1 MVSKVKKSKSARA
14 GLHFP
19 VGRVHSYLRKGNFAP
34 RIGNGASVYLAAALE
49 YLSAE
54 ILDLAANA
62 ATDNKKSRVYPRHIL
77 FAIRHDE
84 ELNKML
90 TGVTISQGGV
100 VPNIQPQL
108 LPKKTMKRKEEK
120 PEGE

>member
-1 MVSKVKKSKSARA
+1 MSKVKKSRTRSSRA

-19 VGRVHSYLRKGNFAP
+19 VGRIHSILRKGNYAP
-34 RIGNGASVYLAAALE
+34 RVGGGAAIYLAAVLE

-54 ILDLAANA
+54 ILELASEVAKQN
-62 ATDNKKSRVYPRHIL
+62 NKSRVVPRHIL
-77 FAIRHDE
+77 FAIKNDE

-100 VPNIQPQL
+100 LPAINAQL
-108 LPKKTMKRKEEK
+108 LPKKTVKRL
-120 PEGE
+120 